1 MKSLLDHAL
10 AYAELGWYVFP
21 CHHPLKKAG
30 WSCSCELWKREEVDE
45 NFDCNRPGKHPRT
58 KNGLDDATT
67 DPEQI
72 RSWWR
77 KWPTANI
84 GINCGKSGLLVI
96 DLDTYKD
103 TYQGDDLELDEDTVT
118 ALSGGGGAH
127 LFYKMAD
134 GDTFGNSIKNLP
146 AGVDPKAWGGYVIV
160 SPSAHK
166 SGGTYQ
172 WENDY
177 SPWDKALAPI
187 PPKLRTL
194 LEEHRKHERP
204 QVEFDT
210 TRKYEN
216 GQGTV
221 YGIAAIN
228 NQCKAVATA
237 VNGTRNNTLNTA
249 AFALGRLVAGGELE
263 YNYAYDNLYSSAL
276 DIDLS
281 DAEAKQTIESGMKA
295 GMQSPYSTV
304 ALDEDI
310 DGFGECPDPAV
321 LFATTGQVAFVA
333 DLLRS
338 AAALP
343 SYREQSDAL
352 SHLKPFIA
360 KLSETEINDRSIT
373 QHLYGILKTQK
384 DVKEFLDD
392 CKSLAPAEN
401 GNILLTAGTHDE
413 GNAQCTHQRHGKT
426 FLHNDAW
433 GWLHYTGTH
442 WTSEGAEAAVERAI
456 TETLE
461 ARIAAAVAAGA
472 QQYKNVITNSIPNH
486 NKISGAK
493 NQLRSMVY
501 ASVHSFDSNPD
512 LLNCKNGVVD
522 LRTGEL
528 SQHDIDQRFMY
539 CINYDYN
546 AGADYAPWADWLTS
560 VTNKETANWLQM
572 AQGYSLTGHTREEV
586 LFYLFGPSRSGKG
599 TYTSA
604 MLRLLGEPLAKAVQF
619 SMFTAVRGGDDQNF
633 DLAPLKPCRFIAA
646 SESRQYERFNEA
658 KIKQITGG
666 DSVSCAFK
674 HRDHFTYTPQF
685 KIWLSSNHPVNA
697 DPDDDAVWGRIRVI
711 EFPNSYLGKED
722 KGLKISMQSDWMMEA
737 ILAWAVAGARRWYA
751 LDKSGL
757 PEMSSGERTKQQQRE
772 DLDTIQMWID
782 DCCKIHNMPAGVSID
797 YEEWCK
803 ENGKWFSSATLYQS
817 YSGWCADN
825 GVDAKKHKGFTQ
837 TLVRKGFPAGRVT
850 PKALG
855 DQIRVIF
862 GIEAK

>member
-21 CHHPLKKAG
+21 CHWPIKKAG
-30 WSCSCELWKREEVDE
+30 WSCSCELWKREKVNEDFE
-45 NFDCNRPGKHPRT
+45 CHRPGKHPRT
-58 KNGLDDATT
+58 ENGLDDATT
-67 DPEQI
+67 DADQI
-72 RSWWR
+72 RAWWKR
-77 KWPTANI
+77 WPTANI
-84 GINCGKSGLLVI
+84 GINCGMSGLLVV
-96 DLDTYKD
+96 DLDTYKEQ
-103 TYQGDDLELDEDTVT
+103 YQGDDLALDEETVT

-127 LFYKMAD
+127 LFYALGAD
-134 GDTFGNSIKNLP
+134 DTFGNRNKHLP
-146 AGVDPKAWGGYVIV
+146 DGIDIRGHGGYVIV
-160 SPSAHK
+160 APSSHK
-166 SGGTYQ
+166 SGNAYQ

-177 SPWDKALAPI
+177 SPWDKSPAPI
-187 PPKLRTL
+187 PPKLRAL
-194 LEEHRKHERP
+194 LEQSNQQDRP
-204 QVEFDT
+204 TVQFDT
-210 TRKYEN
+210 ARKYEN

-221 YGIAAIN
+221 YGIAAIT
-228 NQCKAVATA
+228 NQCKAVSMA

-263 YNYAYDNLYSSAL
+263 YNYAYDNLYSTAL
-276 DIDLS
+276 SIDLT
-281 DAEAKQTIESGMKA
+281 DAEAKQTIDSGMNA
-295 GMQSPYSTV
+295 GMKSPYSTV
-304 ALDEDI
+304 QLED
-310 DGFGECPDPAV
+310 DGFGECPDPSS

-343 SYREQSDAL
+343 TYREQSDAL

-360 KLSETEINDRSIT
+360 KLSQTEVNDHTIT
-373 QHLYGILKTQK
+373 QHLYAILKTQK
-384 DVKEFLDD
+384 DVKEFLED
-392 CKSLAPAEN
+392 CKNFAPAEN
-401 GNILLTAGTHDE
+401 GNILLSAGTHDE
-413 GNAQCTHQRHGKT
+413 GNAQCTHHRHEKT
-426 FLHNDAW
+426 FLYNDAW

-442 WTSEGAEAAVERAI
+442 WTSEGADAAVERAI

-461 ARIAAAVAAGA
+461 ARITAAVTAGA

-486 NKISGAK
+486 SKISGAK

-501 ASVHSFDSNPD
+501 APVHSFDNNPD

-528 SQHDIDQRFMY
+528 SEHNIDQRFMY

-546 AGADYAPWADWLTS
+546 PHANYEPWIEWLMS
-560 VTNKETANWLQM
+560 VTSKETAEWLQM
-572 AQGYSLTGHTREEV
+572 AQGYSLTGHTREEI

-658 KIKQITGG
+658 KVKQITGG

-697 DPDDDAVWGRIRVI
+697 DPDDDAVWGRIRVVQ
-711 EFPNSYLGKED
+711 FPNSYLGKED
-722 KGLKISMQSDWMMEA
+722 KGLKMEMQSDEMMEA
-737 ILAWAVAGARRWYA
+737 ILVWAVTGAQRWYS
-751 LDKSGL
+751 LGKSGL
-757 PEMSSGERTKQQQRE
+757 PEMSSGEQVKQQQRE

-782 DCCKIHNMPAGVSID
+782 DCCKVHDMPAGITID

-803 ENGKWFSSATLYQS
+803 ANGKWFSSSTLYQS
-817 YSGWCADN
+817 YSAWCIEN
-825 GVDAKKHKGFTQ
+825 GVESKKHKGFTQ
-837 TLVRKGFPAGRVT
+837 TLVRKGFPSGRIT
-850 PKALG
+850 PKGLG
-855 DQIRVIF
+855 DAIRVIF
-862 GIEAK
+862 GIETK